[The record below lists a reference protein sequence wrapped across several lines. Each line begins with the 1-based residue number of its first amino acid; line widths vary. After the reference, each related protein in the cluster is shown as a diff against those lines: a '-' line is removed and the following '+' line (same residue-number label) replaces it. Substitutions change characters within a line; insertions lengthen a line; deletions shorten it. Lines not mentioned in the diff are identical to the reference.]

1 MSTTTHI
8 RNYFSCQKKH
18 NSQIDFFYPEKL
30 KAEIANKLG
39 ALKKEEEK
47 YILLV

>member
-1 MSTTTHI
+1 MAVI
-8 RNYFSCQKKH
+8 
-18 NSQIDFFYPEKL
+18 IFFAIENTIPRLKIVYPEKL